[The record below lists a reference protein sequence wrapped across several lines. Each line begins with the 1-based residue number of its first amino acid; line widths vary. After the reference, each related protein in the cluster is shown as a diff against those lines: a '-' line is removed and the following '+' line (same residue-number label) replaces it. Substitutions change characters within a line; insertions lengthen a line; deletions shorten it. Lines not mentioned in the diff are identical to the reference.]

1 MVGRGLRAAALACG
15 LALPAAAGDAPARVV
30 SMNLCTDQLALM
42 LAAPGQLV
50 SVSALSQDPR
60 ASVMAAEAQA
70 LPPNHGL
77 AEEIFLLRP
86 DLVLAGRF
94 SSPATLDMLRRLG
107 LRVETFDPESTLDD
121 IRANLRRMGE
131 VLGRDAT
138 RTIAQFDADL
148 AALPPPATPR
158 PRAASYGANSYA
170 EGPDSLA
177 GQIIAAAGF
186 TNIAA
191 ERGLSF
197 GGTLPL
203 EVLMLASPDLILR
216 GAPYPGAS
224 RAEAVLDHPGL
235 RHLAPQHR
243 TDRDWV
249 CGTPRILH
257 AITDL
262 QKAAAP

>member
-1 MVGRGLRAAALACG
+1 
-15 LALPAAAGDAPARVV
+15 
-30 SMNLCTDQLALM
+30 MNLCTDQLALM
-42 LAAPGQLV
+42 LAAPGQLI

-60 ASVMAAEAQA
+60 ASVMASEART
-70 LPPNHGL
+70 LPANHGL
-77 AEEIFLLRP
+77 AEEIFLLQP

-107 LRVETFDPESTLDD
+107 LRVETFDPESTMDD
-121 IRANLRRMGE
+121 IRTNLRRMGQ

-148 AALPPPATPR
+148 AALPRPATR

-170 EGPDSLA
+170 DGPDSLA
-177 GQIIAAAGF
+177 GQIIAAAGYD
-186 TNIAA
+186 NIAT
-191 ERGLSF
+191 EQGLSF

-203 EVLMLASPDLILR
+203 EVLMLSAPDLILR

-235 RHLAPQHR
+235 HHLAPQFR

-249 CGTPRILH
+249 CGTPHILR
-257 AITDL
+257 AVAKL
-262 QKAAAP
+262 QQAAP